1 MSGKANGEGRVKR
14 PSLPRIPKPT
24 LNRLIQTHDENV
36 RERDTR
42 EIEKLMRDNRASGF

>member
-24 LNRLIQTHDENV
+24 LNRLIQAHDEKA
-36 RERDTR
+36 REHDTR
-42 EIEKLMRDNRASGF
+42 ELEKLMRDNRASGF